1 MEVHWRDSQKPIRFF
16 MLDAR
21 SFLSVVLFLF
31 HARLW
36 TLVMALIVM
45 VIFWIME
52 QRGLT
57 FEASLRAIRCWIL
70 GRYRPANSRHAA
82 RRLKDFGG

>member
-1 MEVHWRDSQKPIRFF
+1 MDIHWRNSQKPIRFF

-36 TLVMALIVM
+36 TLVLALIVM
-45 VIFWIME
+45 LVFWVME

-57 FEASLRAIRCWIL
+57 FESSLRAIRCWLL
-70 GRYRPANSRHAA
+70 GRNRPANSRLAV
-82 RRLKDFGG
+82 RRWTDFGE